1 MARVT
6 VEDCVTRVPNRF
18 ELVLLATQRSRQLSG
33 GAELTVERENDRN
46 PVIALREIA
55 DETVVVDDLRQSL
68 ITSLQKR
75 VEIEGPEDDGME
87 ILAAAGKEWAEVSG
101 GDSIGTE
108 PTGKSTAAAQA
119 ETAAAQAETD
129 AEPIPTAKTA
139 AEAETD
145 AEPIP
150 TAETAAEAEDDR
162 PDTGEAEP
170 AEPAETADESGEEK
184 SEPSEP

>member
-6 VEDCVTRVPNRF
+6 VEDCVTRIPNRF
-18 ELVLLATQRSRQLSG
+18 ELVLLAARRSRQLSG

-55 DETVVVDDLRQSL
+55 DETIVVDDLRQSL
-68 ITSLQKR
+68 ITSLQKH

-108 PTGKSTAAAQA
+108 PTGKTTAAAQ
-119 ETAAAQAETD
+119 
-129 AEPIPTAKTA
+129 
-139 AEAETD
+139 AETD

>member
-101 GDSIGTE
+101 RDSIGTE
-108 PTGKSTAAAQA
+108 PTGKATAAAPP
-119 ETAAAQAETD
+119 AAT
-129 AEPIPTAKTA
+129 PA
-139 AEAETD
+139 APVKNLRRVGTEVVLVFSFSNIVSD
-145 AEPIP
+145 MVSSVFG
-150 TAETAAEAEDDR
+150 R
-162 PDTGEAEP
+162 CP
-170 AEPAETADESGEEK
+170 ALC
-184 SEPSEP
+184 

>member
-108 PTGKSTAAAQA
+108 PTGKTTAAAQA
-119 ETAAAQAETD
+119 ETG
-129 AEPIPTAKTA
+129 
-139 AEAETD
+139 

-184 SEPSEP
+184 SEPSAP

>member
-55 DETVVVDDLRQSL
+55 GETVVVDDLRQSL

-108 PTGKSTAAAQA
+108 PTGKTTAAAQ
-119 ETAAAQAETD
+119 
-129 AEPIPTAKTA
+129 
-139 AEAETD
+139 AETD

-150 TAETAAEAEDDR
+150 TAETAAEAEDER

>member
-6 VEDCVTRVPNRF
+6 VEDCVTRVPNRL

-108 PTGKSTAAAQA
+108 PTGKTP
-119 ETAAAQAETD
+119 AAAQAETD
-129 AEPIPTAKTA
+129 AEPIH
-139 AEAETD
+139 
-145 AEPIP
+145 

-170 AEPAETADESGEEK
+170 AEPAETADESGEKK

>member
-101 GDSIGTE
+101 GDGIGTE
-108 PTGKSTAAAQA
+108 PTGKATAAAQ
-119 ETAAAQAETD
+119 
-129 AEPIPTAKTA
+129 
-139 AEAETD
+139 AETD

-170 AEPAETADESGEEK
+170 AETVDESGEEK

>member
-6 VEDCVTRVPNRF
+6 VEDCVTRISNRF
-18 ELVLLATQRSRQLSG
+18 ELVLLAAQRSRQISG

-55 DETVVVDDLRQSL
+55 DETIVVDDLRQSL
-68 ITSLQKR
+68 VTSLQKH

-87 ILAAAGKEWAEVSG
+87 ILAAAGKEWAEVTG
-101 GDSIGTE
+101 GDGTGTDPSGE
-108 PTGKSTAAAQA
+108 ATAAAQGK
-119 ETAAAQAETD
+119 TD
-129 AEPIPTAKTA
+129 AEPIA
-139 AEAETD
+139 
-145 AEPIP
+145 
-150 TAETAAEAEDDR
+150 TAETAAEAKDGG

-170 AEPAETADESGEEK
+170 AALASAEPPAEPGVAETVDEPGEEK